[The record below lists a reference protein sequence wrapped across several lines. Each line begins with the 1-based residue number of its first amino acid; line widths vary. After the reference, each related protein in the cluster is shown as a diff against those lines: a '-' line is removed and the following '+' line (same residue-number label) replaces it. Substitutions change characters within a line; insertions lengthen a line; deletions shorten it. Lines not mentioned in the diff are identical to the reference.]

1 MGNSGSRGGSKDDTK
16 TYRDGYPE
24 ETLDDLEEDL
34 NLAFYT
40 NKIAS
45 KGWGTFQLSLTAN
58 TNLTTH
64 THTHSYTSNHYTHT
78 NTYTHT

>member
-64 THTHSYTSNHYTHT
+64 TYIFIHTHPITTHIQIHTHT
-78 NTYTHT
+78 